1 MNRKLIS
8 AAALAL
14 MLAAG
19 CHRNNQSTTAANSG
33 YAPTNNV
40 ASAPSSNVASAPS
53 SMTPEEL
60 GTLGAQIKQQPKDAD
75 RLLSQHGLNE
85 QSFAAAIRKV
95 SEDPRAAKRYTAAY
109 KSAS

>member
-8 AAALAL
+8 AAALAIL
-14 MLAAG
+14 LAAG
-19 CHRNNQSTTAANSG
+19 CHRNNQSTTAAKSG
-33 YAPTNNV
+33 YNSPTNSV
-40 ASAPSSNVASAPS
+40 AAAPS

-60 GTLGAQIKQQPKDAD
+60 GTLGAQIKRQPNDAD
-75 RLLSQHGLNE
+75 KLLSQHGLNE

-95 SEDPRAAKRYTAAY
+95 SEDPGAAKRYTAAY